1 LNERPR
7 IVVIAAMARDRTI
20 GKGGKMPWHYSEDS
34 RFFKA
39 ITMGT
44 ALVMGRKTFA
54 SLGRALPGRANIVV
68 TRRPESLAR
77 AQPDVLAARSLDEA
91 IGLAAGRGDRTVS
104 VIGGAEIYAAALPL
118 ADELILTHVPEDG
131 GGDVF
136 FPKFDEAAW
145 VETSRERRE
154 RVEIV
159 RYVRRT

>member
-1 LNERPR
+1 MNERPR
-7 IVVIAAMARDRTI
+7 IVVIAAIARDRTI

-34 RFFKA
+34 RYFKS

-68 TRRPESLAR
+68 TRRPETLSR
-77 AQPDVLAARSLDEA
+77 EQPDVLAARSLDEA
-91 IGLAAGRGDRTVS
+91 IGLAAARGARTVS
-104 VIGGAEIYAAALPL
+104 VIGGAEIYAAAIPL
-118 ADELILTHVPEDG
+118 ADELVLTQIPEDG

-136 FPKFDEAAW
+136 FPKFDETAW

-159 RYVRRT
+159 RYVRR